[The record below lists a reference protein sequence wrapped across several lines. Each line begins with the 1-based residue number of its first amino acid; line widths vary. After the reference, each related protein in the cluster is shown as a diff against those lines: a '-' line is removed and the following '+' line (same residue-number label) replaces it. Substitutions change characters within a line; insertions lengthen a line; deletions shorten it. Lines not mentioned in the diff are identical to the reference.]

1 MRFLKFLFL
10 FSILGF
16 FSILNAKEVP
26 LNIAKKVASNFYA
39 QSKSDA
45 QINWEKLDLLKSDSK
60 VDLYIFN
67 STTYNSFV
75 IVSGEDNV
83 NPIIAYSFDNIFE
96 IDNLS
101 PALQHFLNG
110 YQQDINEVRKAS
122 RKQMESVAKEWQNLI
137 RGNSQAKNGAKNVAP
152 MISTEW
158 GQGCYYNVSCPVD
171 NAGDC
176 NRALVGCVAT
186 AMAQVIKY
194 HEFPANG
201 YGSHSYN
208 HPKYG
213 TLSVNYANQN
223 YNYSNMPNSLSH
235 ISSSTQKQAI
245 GDLSYHCGVGVEMN
259 YGPNG
264 SGSNNQFARD
274 AMVKYFNYKSVASLE
289 MAVDYSTIDWI
300 NKIKEDLDNGRP
312 VLYSAVDNSTNFGH
326 AFILDGYQSTA
337 SFHVNWGW
345 EGYNDGYFL
354 LNSLDPATYNF
365 DGYHDAIFNLM
376 PAEGC
381 SSGLVTLNANNGEID
396 DGSGYNDY
404 KNNSSCTWLIAPKS
418 QNVVSLYFEEFKT
431 ESNNDV
437 LEIYNGTSASA
448 PLLAT
453 LSGNSLPNV
462 ITANSGKMFLKFTTN
477 SSITKSGWKARY
489 TNSDPIFCSANNIL
503 TTSSGYIS
511 DGSGKLNY
519 LNNTYCKWIIMPS
532 SASFIGINFLKMDIH
547 SSDVLK
553 IYNGPNSSYP
563 LLGTFNGN
571 TLPASIASTNS
582 KVMIEF
588 SSNGSS
594 TASGFS
600 LSYHQNSPASI
611 DETSNDFEF
620 NVYPSPA
627 DDVLNIDFQSVNS
640 KSANILIYNNLGQ
653 LVKNIDLEL
662 APNNSAFKIN
672 INDLG
677 SGLYFVKL
685 NSEDIT
691 KTSRFIKR

>member
-39 QSKSDA
+39 QSKSDY

-67 STTYNSFV
+67 STTHNSFV
-75 IVSGEDNV
+75 VVSGEDNI
-83 NPIIAYSFDNIFE
+83 NPIIAYSFNNTFD

-101 PALQHFLNG
+101 PALQYFISQ
-110 YQQDINEVRKAS
+110 YQQDINEVRES
-122 RKQMESVAKEWQNLI
+122 NTRQFESVSQEWQDLI
-137 RGNSQAKNGAKNVAP
+137 NGNSSSKNSTKNVSP
-152 MISTEW
+152 MIDTEW
-158 GQGCYYNVSCPVD
+158 GQGCYYNYSCPID

-235 ISSSTQKQAI
+235 ISSSTQKQAV
-245 GDLSYHCGVGVEMN
+245 GDLGFHCGVGVEMN

-274 AMVKYFNYKSVASLE
+274 AMVKYFNYKNTASLE
-289 MAVDYSTIDWI
+289 MASDYSAIDWI

-326 AFILDGYQSTA
+326 AFILDGYQGSA

-354 LNSLDPATYNF
+354 LNSLNPANYNF

-381 SSGLVTLNANNGEID
+381 STGLITLNANNGEIG
-396 DGSGYNDY
+396 DGSGYNNY
-404 KNNSSCTWLIAPKS
+404 NNNSSCTWLIAPKS
-418 QNVVSLYFEEFKT
+418 QNVVSLYFKEFNT

-462 ITANSGKMFLKFTTN
+462 ITASSGKMFIKFTTN
-477 SSITKSGWKARY
+477 SSVTKSGWKAEY
-489 TNSDPIFCSANNIL
+489 TNSNPIFCQANNVL
-503 TTSSGYIS
+503 TTPNGHIS
-511 DGSGKLNY
+511 DGSGQLNY
-519 LNNTYCKWIIMPS
+519 LNNSYCKWIIMPS
-532 SASFIGINFLKMDIH
+532 TANFIGINFLKMDIH

-588 SSNGSS
+588 ISNGSN
-594 TASGFS
+594 TSGGFL

-611 DETSNDFEF
+611 DENLNSIEF
-620 NVYPSPA
+620 NIYPSPA
-627 DDVLNIDFQSVNS
+627 NDILNIDFQTAKTEVVNV
-640 KSANILIYNNLGQ
+640 LIYNNIGQ
-653 LVKNIDLEL
+653 LVKSTNLEL
-662 APNNSAFKIN
+662 SIKSSSAFCLAI
-672 INDLG
+672 
-677 SGLYFVKL
+677 
-685 NSEDIT
+685 
-691 KTSRFIKR
+691 